1 MVFDCLLTTDSIE
14 MRAVRLVL
22 MGEPFLRAHRELF
35 GEVGLIW

>member
-14 MRAVRLVL
+14 MRAVLLVL

-35 GEVGLIW
+35 EEVGLIW